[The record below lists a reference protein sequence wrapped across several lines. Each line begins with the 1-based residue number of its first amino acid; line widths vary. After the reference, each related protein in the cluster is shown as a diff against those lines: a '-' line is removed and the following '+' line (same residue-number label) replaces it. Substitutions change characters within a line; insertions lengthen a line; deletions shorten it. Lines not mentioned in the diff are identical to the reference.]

1 GTTSC
6 ADFPTTPDAFRTTKH
21 GGSDAFV
28 AELNETGSNLIYSTY
43 LGGGGNSTGNAIVAT
58 PGVEGAFVTGSTQSA
73 NFPTTPNAVQS
84 NAGGLTDAF
93 VAVLRPFVGGAA
105 SLAYSTYLGGSG
117 TDEGHGITED
127 T

>member
-43 LGGGGNSTGNAIVAT
+43 LGGDGNDTGNAIVAT

-84 NAGGLTDAF
+84 NAGGLTEAF
-93 VAVLRPFVGGAA
+93 VAMLRPFVGGAD
-105 SLAYSTYLGGSG
+105 SLDDSNYLDSRG
-117 TDEGHGITED
+117 TVHGH
-127 T
+127 